1 MSFQK
6 PNFRPSKAQK
16 ILPPKA
22 ERKTRGAGGSDLR
35 SRSTSLKAR
44 LYRKT
49 QRHARYLGVLAIGFL
64 AIWLPSLGYLSIA
77 KPQYTSS
84 FSLILPG
91 AGSSTTVNLNNFG
104 QASSYAN
111 SAFANGSI
119 SPTETYK
126 RLIVAD
132 RILTRAAEAEAV
144 TPQDFGRPRIKLVDQ
159 TNLIHV
165 ELSAGDPSAAQARAR
180 ALLQTFFQEIDAL
193 RQDEIEQRQAGGKD
207 AIADYVASVGSTRRS
222 ISDLRGNGGLM
233 SPEQFRDR
241 VTAVEALADS
251 LRRVRADQAAQL
263 SKVTDLETAL
273 QISAEGAAATLKLFA
288 DEEYRGLLS
297 DLSKCATA
305 FNLARSRFGPRHPQ
319 RVSAKTALDTAQG
332 AVLQRASHV
341 TGFSPAQV
349 HRLDRAPDG
358 ARAELLAQL
367 VREHA
372 SLEALKKEQAA
383 LQAQHNREAQRLKAL
398 EPVASELED
407 RQRDFEVAE
416 AVFASA
422 IARSQ
427 SSKTDIYASYPL
439 VQVLEDPSLP
449 DRPTSPKSKLIIA
462 AAIAASLML
471 IIAAMLG
478 WSRDRVIAKLLHRP
492 QVAKP

>member
-22 ERKTRGAGGSDLR
+22 ERKTRGPRVQDLT
-35 SRSTSLKAR
+35 SRLTSLKAR
-44 LYRKT
+44 LYRNT
-49 QRHARYLGVLAIGFL
+49 QRHARYLGVLPVGFL

-144 TPQDFGRPRIKLVDQ
+144 TPQDFGRPKIKLVDQ

-207 AIADYVASVGSTRRS
+207 AIADYVASVGATRRS

-288 DEEYRGLLS
+288 DEEFRGLLS

-349 HRLDRAPDG
+349 LRLDRAPDG

-383 LQAQHNREAQRLKAL
+383 LQAQHNHEAQRLKAL

-449 DRPTSPKSKLIIA
+449 DRPTSPKSQLIIA

-471 IIAAMLG
+471 IIAALLG
-478 WSRDRVIAKLLHRP
+478 CSRDRVIAKLLHRP